1 MNFLF
6 LAIDIHQLKSMS
18 VKTKLK
24 SSSISIVI
32 SMSLVL
38 FVLGILGFLLIN
50 ANRLSNHVK
59 QNIGFSV
66 MIKENVKEVDIMQ
79 LQKLI
84 DSKPYSLET
93 NWVSKEDAAE
103 QLQEELGEDFITFL
117 GFNPLLES
125 IDIKIKASYAN
136 ADSLLILQQ
145 QLSKNDLIHEVFY
158 QKDLVERINNNVQKM
173 SIFLLLFCIL
183 LFIISFTLI
192 NNTIRLSVYSKRFLI
207 RTMKLVGATNK
218 FIKGPFLSESIYNGV
233 YSSLVAIS
241 MLAAVFQLLQ
251 NDMPTFLN
259 IQDFKSMGIIFA
271 CIFVAGILFTWISTF
286 FALRKYLKI
295 KESEI
300 YL

>member
-1 MNFLF
+1 MS
-6 LAIDIHQLKSMS
+6 LKN
-18 VKTKLK
+18 KIK
-24 SSSISIVI
+24 SSSTSIVI

-38 FVLGILGFLLIN
+38 FVLGILGFLLLN

-66 MIKENVKEVDIMQ
+66 MIKEGVKDVDIMQ

-84 DSKPYSLET
+84 DSKAYSLES
-93 NWVSKEDAAE
+93 NWVTKEDAAKG
-103 QLQEELGEDFITFL
+103 LQEQLGEDFIAFL
-117 GFNPLLES
+117 GYNPLLES
-125 IDIKIKASYAN
+125 IDIKLKSSYAN
-136 ADSLLILQQ
+136 PDSLLILQQ
-145 QLSKNDLIHEVFY
+145 QLTKNDLVHEVFY
-158 QKDLVERINNNVQKM
+158 QKDLVEKINENVRKM
-173 SIFLLLFCIL
+173 SIFLLSFCIL

-192 NNTIRLSVYSKRFLI
+192 NNTIRLTVYSKRFLI

-233 YSSLVAIS
+233 YSSLVAIC
-241 MLAAVFQLLQ
+241 MLLAVFQLLQ
-251 NDMPTFLN
+251 SDMPDFLN

-271 CIFVAGILFTWISTF
+271 CIFVAGILFTWLSTF
-286 FALRKYLKI
+286 FALRKYLQI

>member
-1 MNFLF
+1 MS
-6 LAIDIHQLKSMS
+6 LKR
-18 VKTKLK
+18 TIK
-24 SSSISIVI
+24 SSPMSIVI

-66 MIKENVKEVDIMQ
+66 MIKEGVKDVDILQ
-79 LQKLI
+79 LQKWI

-93 NWVSKEDAAE
+93 DWVSKEDAAKELRE
-103 QLQEELGEDFITFL
+103 QLGEDFIAFL
-117 GFNPLLES
+117 GYNPLLES
-125 IDIKIKASYAN
+125 IDIKLKASYAN
-136 ADSLLILQQ
+136 SDSLLILEEK
-145 QLSKNDLIHEVFY
+145 LIKNDLIHEVYY
-158 QKDLVERINNNVQKM
+158 QKDLVEKINENVRKM
-173 SIFLLLFCIL
+173 SIFLLSFCIL

-233 YSSLVAIS
+233 YSSLVAIC
-241 MLAAVFQLLQ
+241 MLIGVFQLLQ
-251 NDMPTFLN
+251 SDMPDFLN
-259 IQDFKSMGIIFA
+259 IRDFKSMGILFA
-271 CIFVAGILFTWISTF
+271 CIFVAGILFTWLSTF
-286 FALRKYLKI
+286 FALRKYLRI

>member
-1 MNFLF
+1 M
-6 LAIDIHQLKSMS
+6 
-18 VKTKLK
+18 
-24 SSSISIVI
+24 SIVI

-66 MIKENVKEVDIMQ
+66 MIKEGVKDVDILQ
-79 LQKLI
+79 LQKWI

-93 NWVSKEDAAE
+93 DWVSKEDAAKELRE
-103 QLQEELGEDFITFL
+103 QLGEDFIAFL
-117 GFNPLLES
+117 GYNPLLES
-125 IDIKIKASYAN
+125 IDIKLKASYAN
-136 ADSLLILQQ
+136 SDSLLILEEK
-145 QLSKNDLIHEVFY
+145 LIKNDLIHEVYY
-158 QKDLVERINNNVQKM
+158 QKDLVEKINENVRKM
-173 SIFLLLFCIL
+173 SIFLLSFCIL

-233 YSSLVAIS
+233 YSSLVAIC
-241 MLAAVFQLLQ
+241 MLIGVFQLLQ
-251 NDMPTFLN
+251 SDMPDFLN
-259 IQDFKSMGIIFA
+259 IRDFKSMGILFA
-271 CIFVAGILFTWISTF
+271 CIFVAGILFTWLSTF
-286 FALRKYLKI
+286 FALRKYLRI